1 MNEIMIG
8 NEIPDFRLRDHKEDE
23 VHLRDFRGK
32 KVLLSFHP
40 LAWTKICTEQM
51 SSLEEKHELFT
62 KLNTVA
68 FGISVDPIPSKRAW
82 AKELGITPI
91 RLLSD
96 FLPHGEVARKYGIF
110 REKEGV
116 SERANIII
124 DEEQKVIFFKMYLL
138 HELPDIT
145 EIIKFLEASIGLICL
160 PAL

>member
-62 KLNTVA
+62 KLNTMA

-82 AKELGITPI
+82 AKELGITHI

-96 FLPHGEVARKYGIF
+96 FWPHGEVARKDGIF
-110 REKEGV
+110 REKEGF

-145 EIIKFLEASIGLICL
+145 EIKKFLEA
-160 PAL
+160 

>member
-1 MNEIMIG
+1 MNKIKIG
-8 NEIPDFRLRDHKEDE
+8 NEIQDFSLRDHKKKD
-23 VHLRDFRGK
+23 VHLRDFRDK

-40 LAWTKICTEQM
+40 LAWTKVCAEQM
-51 SSLEEKHELFT
+51 NSLEKNHELFD

-82 AKELGITPI
+82 ARELGITHI

-96 FLPHGEVARKYGIF
+96 FWPHGEVARSYGIF

-124 DEEQKVIFFKMYLL
+124 DEEQKVIFFKIYLI
-138 HELPDIT
+138 HELPDIA
-145 EIIKFLEASIGLICL
+145 EITKILEK
-160 PAL
+160 

>member
-1 MNEIMIG
+1 MNKIKIG
-8 NEIPDFRLRDHKEDE
+8 NEIPGFSLRDHKEKE
-23 VHLRDFRGK
+23 VHLRDFRDK

-40 LAWTKICTEQM
+40 LAWTKVCAEQM
-51 SSLEEKHELFT
+51 NSLEKNHELFD

-82 AKELGITPI
+82 ARELGIMHI

-96 FLPHGEVARKYGIF
+96 FWPHGEVARAYGIF

-124 DEEQKVIFFKMYLL
+124 DEEQKVIFFKIYLI
-138 HELPDIT
+138 HELPDIA
-145 EIIKFLEASIGLICL
+145 EITKILEK
-160 PAL
+160 